1 MAAKLLHSLTDD
13 NVDLQKQIGCMN
25 GIFQL
30 FDRQNILTGGR
41 RVVGNTPKRPEICDF
56 NDDTDTHDEHL
67 RSASTE
73 KTPVKNIQEKQRVST
88 ESSCRVSFSSL
99 SRSSSSSSLD
109 CSRATHQSEPSSFDR
124 IIFPEI
130 PSRDPA
136 MSLQNRDLRDLVKD
150 SMYREIQGM
159 PIKVKTADPVIKYQ
173 DSPRMH
179 SQIINGSHGSGLDTK
194 QRMHDDLK
202 ESLRVLA
209 KFQEA
214 PLHHN
219 EHRPLLRSLS
229 YNSKDGPLSLISRD
243 APRFSYD
250 GREVNRAPFDSRDV
264 SKSTLK
270 LKDHPFDSRS
280 NLLKSM
286 QQVSSEFD
294 GKVQNLQQSSSSGH
308 QARPPSVVAKLMGL
322 EALPH
327 SVSPIDTNSSVTKT
341 HPDKDFIGI
350 SRSFAER
357 EPSSVKLSSSSWKE
371 PNSPRW
377 RNPDSSMKPLS
388 KFPIEPAPWKHTD
401 GRRSSQKP
409 GSRTKRAP
417 AKAETAFPSVYSEI
431 EKRLKDLEFTQSG
444 KDLRALKQILEAM
457 QSKKLLQT
465 QKEALGSNFTS
476 HKDHE
481 EKQLRFKHEA
491 RSVDRRKPQ
500 TEEALGFTRRNTIA
514 ARHSDSPIVIMK
526 PAKPV
531 EKAGIPAASVFS
543 LDGLSGVPKL
553 QDNEFVDNGKV
564 LSSGSTA
571 KDTSSKSSQREST
584 VTSANMKYD
593 RTLKAA
599 QTSTRSPQLA
609 KDGYAGLGK
618 SSASISPRLQQKKLE
633 LEKRARPPTPPDSSK
648 SRRQPNRQLG
658 ESNSPGGR
666 RRPKHSNIQESGVN
680 VESRNLNYRENENLV
695 LPNASAD
702 SSERSPGISIC
713 MSLSREASEFMF
725 SESGEQVCTL
735 YVIYLIDLISS
746 TVNLYYNL
754 LQISAI
760 ALNEEKSADFAVVPV
775 EYSSPVSVLDNRTHK
790 DDSPSSVVY
799 KEEISKDNEKDSN
812 VVRGSSADVD
822 IRGSREYAFTSEI
835 NQNKFQNIENLVQK
849 LRRLNSS
856 HDEAHTDYI
865 ASLCENTDPDHRYI
879 SEILLASGLLLRD
892 LGSSLIDFQFHASGH
907 PINPELFLVLEQT
920 KASTVLEQECS
931 PEKKTETMMKGKL
944 RRRPIFDTVNEILA
958 RKLVSAGPS
967 TEPWLR
973 PLKLTRKSLN
983 AQKLLRELCSE
994 IEVLQGRNMKCRSD
1008 EEGGRWKA
1016 VVCKDVMYDQSERWR
1031 DYDDEISGAVV
1042 LDIERSIFKDLVNE
1056 IVMGESAGLKAK
1068 PASRRRPFAK

>member
-56 NDDTDTHDEHL
+56 NGDSDTHDEHL

-159 PIKVKTADPVIKYQ
+159 SIKVKTTDPVIKYR
-173 DSPRMH
+173 DSP
-179 SQIINGSHGSGLDTK
+179 
-194 QRMHDDLK
+194 RMHDDLK

-229 YNSKDGPLSLISRD
+229 YNSKDGPSSLNSRD

-270 LKDHPFDSRS
+270 LKELPRLSLDGSKAGSMRS
-280 NLLKSM
+280 LHA
-286 QQVSSEFD
+286 EFD

-327 SVSPIDTNSSVTKT
+327 SVSPIDTNSSLTKS
-341 HPDKDFIGI
+341 HPDKDSIGI

-388 KFPIEPAPWKHTD
+388 RFPIEPAPWKHTD

-500 TEEALGFTRRNTIA
+500 TEEALAFIRRNTIA
-514 ARHSDSPIVIMK
+514 ARHSESPIVIMK

-543 LDGLSGVPKL
+543 LDGLSGVAKL
-553 QDNEFVDNGKV
+553 QDNEFVDNRKV

-571 KDTSSKSSQREST
+571 KDMSSKSSQREST

-599 QTSTRSPQLA
+599 QTSTRSQQLA

-618 SSASISPRLQQKKLE
+618 SSPSISPRLQQKKLE

-702 SSERSPGISIC
+702 SSERSPGISTC
-713 MSLSREASEFMF
+713 MSPSRETSEFMF
-725 SESGEQVCTL
+725 SDSGEQVCTL
-735 YVIYLIDLISS
+735 YVVYLIDLISS

-754 LQISAI
+754 LQISTI

-775 EYSSPVSVLDNRTHK
+775 EYSSPVSVLDNRIHK

-822 IRGSREYAFTSEI
+822 IPGWREYDFTSEI

-856 HDEAHTDYI
+856 HDEARTDYI

-892 LGSSLIDFQFHASGH
+892 LGSSLMDFQFHASGH

-958 RKLVSAGPS
+958 RKLVSAAGPS

-994 IEVLQGRNMKCRSD
+994 IEVLQGRNTKCRSD

-1031 DYDDEISGAVV
+1031 DYDDEISGAV

-1056 IVMGESAGLKAK
+1056 IVMGESAGLKSK
-1068 PASRRRPFAK
+1068 PASRRTPFAK